1 MFSTSLAFLGGL
13 AVSWLRAMGH
23 AYAGYLD
30 PYWVGH
36 EDHLEAE
43 NWDWSIPYRWYEAS
57 R

>member
-1 MFSTSLAFLGGL
+1 MFSTSLAFLGAL
-13 AVSWLRAMGH
+13 AASWLRAMGH

-30 PYWVGH
+30 PYWIA
-36 EDHLEAE
+36 EDQLEAE